1 MIQGNIVHMAQDLRN
16 PCHQHESIPGSKCN
30 INCIILKCDVTVNRY
45 LFFHVLCIIFFNNA
59 IMDWSPLQCIYEAKF
74 THQINT
80 HTKLSTPFRGDPE
93 FSVRGAPILRRRQ
106 HAILPNVPKQCMI
119 LRKFF
124 EAWKGRGAEGPPPS
138 SAIAL
143 CTDNPSLQTFLL
155 GSVTTCDLIH
165 IYFLS
170 N

>member
-1 MIQGNIVHMAQDLRN
+1 MIQGNIVHTAQDLRN
-16 PCHQHESIPGSKCN
+16 PFHQHESISGSKCN
-30 INCIILKCDVTVNRY
+30 INCLILNCDVTVNRY

-59 IMDWSPLQCIYEAKF
+59 IMDWSPLQCTYEAKF

-80 HTKLSTPFRGDPE
+80 HSKLSTPFRGDPE
-93 FSVRGAPILRRRQ
+93 FSVRGAPILRGRQ
-106 HAILPNVPKQCMI
+106 HAILSNVPKHCMN
-119 LRKFF
+119 LRKFWGV
-124 EAWKGRGAEGPPPS
+124 EGKGCRGSPR

-143 CTDNPSLQTFLL
+143 CTDNPSLQTSGL
-155 GSVTTCDLIH
+155 VMTCDLIH